1 MTVAIIVYILIVTV
15 PLIAAAALT
24 EKLLRLWS
32 LPVRGAWAVTALL
45 IALIGG
51 RTVTQQLIA
60 PHAPLSITGINI
72 AATGQTTAIGSTSLL
87 LAASHELMSMPR
99 TAAAYAS
106 HLVGPTPNISL
117 AILWLIMSGVM
128 LALIF
133 VVYSRVRHA
142 RQQWSFVDFAGHRVR
157 VAPNTGPAVVGIFR
171 PEIVVPRWMLDGH
184 PDDSQLIIM
193 HEMEHR
199 CAHDPVLLAA
209 MWGLVALFPWHPGA
223 WYCLARIRL
232 AIEIDCDARVVG
244 KGASLKNYAQLLVNQ
259 ARARLGAPTHL
270 WLGAT
275 SLLEPA
281 SHLER
286 RLRAMVT
293 PDNKDSAKQPYM
305 RALRSASYIALVSTL
320 AIAACESHVPT
331 AADISGLDAT
341 SAQQNVSRA
350 FTTDQQ
356 QSTFYVNG
364 VAVSADKAKAIS
376 SDSIATISVVRSK
389 QPGGE
394 QQIRLLTLSGVALGQ
409 NGKAMGSHTGTLV
422 FKSFPAAITLR
433 STDEASPTPSGARQ
447 VFLTQRVTASTT
459 GGTVKFHPIG
469 EAVLTTP
476 GAHPLFLINGVVA
489 TTAQFKAINPS
500 NIASVEVT
508 KGAAALKQYT
518 DPQAQNGVV
527 SITLKH

>member
-60 PHAPLSITGINI
+60 PHAPLSVTGINI
-72 AATGQTTAIGSTSLL
+72 AATGQTTPTASTSFA
-87 LAASHELMSMPR
+87 LATLRELMFMPR

-341 SAQQNVSRA
+341 SAQKNVRQV
-350 FTTDQQ
+350 FTTDGQQ
-356 QSTFYVNG
+356 PTFYVNG
-364 VAVSADKAKAIS
+364 VAVSAEKAKAIS
-376 SDSIATISVVRSK
+376 AGSIATINVVRSK

-394 QQIRLLTLSGVALGQ
+394 QQIRLVTVSDSALGQ
-409 NGKAMGSHTGTLV
+409 KYVAT
-422 FKSFPAAITLR
+422 
-433 STDEASPTPSGARQ
+433 TPSGTKQIFFVKRD
-447 VFLTQRVTASTT
+447 TATT
-459 GGTVKFHPIG
+459 AGGTVLFRRTG
-469 EAVLTTP
+469 EIRLMKTP
-476 GAHPLFLINGVVA
+476 GAEPLFVINGVIA
-489 TTAQFKAINPS
+489 TTAQYKALNPA
-500 NIASVEVT
+500 NIESVEVL
-508 KGAAALKQYT
+508 KGAAAIEQYS
-518 DPQAQNGVV
+518 DPRAKNGVV
-527 SITLKH
+527 SITLKQ